1 MNLAI
6 LVEKVFAIVLPIVI
20 TMLIMDT
27 MINQVSDY
35 LAPELVSNFGTVI
48 FTTFVII
55 FGISQYFIL
64 GYTRKKLSYHYTASL
79 SSKIMD
85 NGIVVIQISLL
96 LINLVLLAQI
106 LFLSKYYTFLLIVIT
121 FVSDS
126 VVIALMTYFAYK
138 FMSWY
143 FVNKHSLIV
152 LLYGISFALM
162 SLTTLAYLG
171 LDLHNF
177 GLRPAEIY
185 PTTLVEFPS
194 YEEGT
199 ILNSIRLSFQ
209 YLDLISFVVVWGST
223 TLLLREYIHKWR
235 LRHWI
240 LVSVPLVYFLSS
252 FIDYT
257 GLYVPADSELFS
269 YYLYSSLNSTAGGIL
284 FAFAFFLVA
293 RNIHNATIKN
303 YMELSAYGFV
313 LLFISNQVFLVPS
326 SFPPFGVVTLSF
338 YGLASYLMVR
348 GLYASAVSV
357 SQDVVLRKSIK
368 RSIISRSKLL
378 GSIGSAEMHQQIEKW
393 VKDVDKR
400 DLRTET
406 PSSMSRDDVIAY
418 IQDTVNEVSK
428 QKREK

>member
-1 MNLAI
+1 MNLAL
-6 LVEKVFAIVLPIVI
+6 LVEKTYAIVLPIVI

-35 LAPELVSNFGTVI
+35 LASELVSNLGTAI

-55 FGISQYFIL
+55 FGIAQYFIL
-64 GYTRKKLSYHYTASL
+64 AYTRKKLSYHYRASL
-79 SSKIMD
+79 SSRIMD
-85 NGIVVIQISLL
+85 NGIVVVQIFLL
-96 LINLVLLAQI
+96 VINLVILAQI

-126 VVIALMTYFAYK
+126 VFIALMTFFAYK

-143 FVNKHSLIV
+143 FVNKHSLVV

-162 SLTTLAYLG
+162 SLTTLMGLG

-209 YLDLISFVVVWGST
+209 YLDLISFVVIWGGT

-235 LRHWI
+235 FRHWI

-293 RNIHNATIKN
+293 RNIHNAAIKN

-357 SQDVVLRKSIK
+357 SQDVELRKSIK
-368 RSIISRSKLL
+368 RSIIGRSKLL

-400 DLRTET
+400 DLRSEI

-428 QKREK
+428 QKRKE